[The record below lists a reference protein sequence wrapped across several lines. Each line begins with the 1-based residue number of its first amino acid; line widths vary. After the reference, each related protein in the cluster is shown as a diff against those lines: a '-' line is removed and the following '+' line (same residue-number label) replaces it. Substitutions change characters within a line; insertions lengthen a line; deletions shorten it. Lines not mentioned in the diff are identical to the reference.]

1 MSRLDKLRAL
11 ADDLGPV
18 NPSLEKKTVPELLV
32 MHAATEEELRRRK
45 VLRSANNPTGDL
57 AEFLFC
63 RAFEWE
69 LASKSAKGYDAIGF
83 GGTKIQIKGR
93 RLNRYRKNVS
103 RQLSGLRNLEAFDV
117 LAAVLLNKD
126 YRVFRAALIP
136 VSVVRESSKFHSH
149 TNSYR
154 FLLRNSVWEEPRVKD
169 VTERLRLVEEHWNDP
184 DA

>member
-1 MSRLDKLRAL
+1 MSRLEKLKAL
-11 ADDLGPV
+11 AGDFGPV
-18 NPSLEKKTVPELLV
+18 NPSLETKSVPELLL
-32 MHAATEEELRRRK
+32 MHAATAEELRRRE

-63 RAFEWE
+63 RAFGWK
-69 LASKSAKGYDAIGF
+69 LASKSAKGYDAIDLDD
-83 GGTKIQIKGR
+83 TKFQIKGR

-103 RQLSGLRNLEAFDV
+103 RQLSALRNLEAFDV
-117 LAAVLLNKD
+117 LAAVLLNED

-136 VSVVRESSKFHSH
+136 VSVVRKCSKFHSH

-154 FLLRNSVWEEPRVKD
+154 FLLRNSVWEEPGVTD
-169 VTERLRLVEEHWNDP
+169 VTERLRSVEECWDDP